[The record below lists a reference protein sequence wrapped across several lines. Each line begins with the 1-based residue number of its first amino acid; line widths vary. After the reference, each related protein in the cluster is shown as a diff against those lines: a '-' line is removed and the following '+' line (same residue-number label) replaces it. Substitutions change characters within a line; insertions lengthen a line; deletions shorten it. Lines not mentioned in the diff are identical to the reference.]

1 MANSVSNYPRKLGDL
16 EANHAEVSAPDPP
29 CARPA
34 TTHSPRRY
42 TPNLLKDIIDLM
54 PPPVFHFKQPQVA
67 SAKRPLNTL
76 HTDLKPQISQLL
88 LSKEQ
93 IVAIG
98 NLYDSNEA
106 TNILFSLGGDA
117 EKSLLPSQIQARAFL
132 KENHLQLNGIDTL
145 KTRWRKITAQSWGH
159 GNTRQTRALYQCA
172 CGYSTHARQDVER
185 TRKEKKVMKVRMQ
198 DDAPSSL
205 RTQPTK
211 PDLSGPTP
219 RLWDR
224 HMAYDF
230 TGCLAHADITFCPA
244 DHQVLRIMGYFTHN
258 EGCQK
263 AKIERLPPIP
273 LHPQVYEIA
282 LQQLQDGFDLYAVKE
297 RNRQLFKQKFYI
309 GMKEDPQMRNFRYLI
324 LRTDS
329 SCVYHMFFQRQGID
343 THEAPEVNIHSWLN
357 PSSRSYKPLL
367 CQSVISYSPRTRKE
381 ERFKACVVSE
391 EMEDATWRYA
401 HKSQII
407 LDGTFGLCD
416 RRVLLFIVMGIDKD
430 RHGVPLVF
438 LLFSAPSGNRQ
449 MAAGYNTEILK
460 EMLGDWKTWLE
471 KRKGEPFRPS
481 VVITDND
488 TKERG
493 ALLAIFPQIIL
504 LLCKFHTRQCWTNQ
518 RNSLVVNV
526 SGSNF
531 VKQQTKT
538 RLQILETS
546 LIESTEFGI
555 AVALVEAE
563 ELFCETLSQYL
574 ETQACGQA
582 ALQYLRYLK
591 QYWLFPELWASW
603 SKAGRVRAGEV
614 MNCRIE
620 GVLPTTNHLESFN
633 RILKQD
639 YIKRFQKG
647 GKRLRFDIFLYYL
660 ILRII
665 PSIFDHF
672 QSYEEHLSW
681 IASRFDGQTFQ
692 QRSSGSSRIS
702 AHPIAWIPKSN
713 DSRGQARDSS
723 RHKKEGE
730 DIAQLNRVHGLKYVD
745 HETLQS
751 RCLSSKTT
759 SFGSNIVEYRL
770 QLHLSGFG
778 WCTCPDF
785 RYHSYWEGACK
796 HLYGLLA
803 HLSRLRQSF
812 PTSYLPIFFFPEDR
826 EHAIQLYHQHVSSL
840 PKDWLPSTSLL
851 SAVSTLSD
859 LITIPDIGMVEKLD
873 ADEDQGG
880 SNDSSDCMTG
890 VQDTTAS
897 GASSPGDKLVQVANE
912 EINEADTTF
921 NSILYASG
929 SQGLEDQ
936 LRVQLHHHARLLIP
950 QIYNMNLL
958 VNDTRI
964 GTSDELILELSSLV
978 SQLNS
983 SLQTL
988 LQPLPPNAE
997 GSQCGDLATECL
1009 PSENQNDISMLMGSA
1024 ASASAVPLSML
1035 RAPSPEARQ

>member
-1 MANSVSNYPRKLGDL
+1 
-16 EANHAEVSAPDPP
+16 
-29 CARPA
+29 
-34 TTHSPRRY
+34 
-42 TPNLLKDIIDLM
+42 
-54 PPPVFHFKQPQVA
+54 
-67 SAKRPLNTL
+67 
-76 HTDLKPQISQLL
+76 
-88 LSKEQ
+88 
-93 IVAIG
+93 
-98 NLYDSNEA
+98 
-106 TNILFSLGGDA
+106 
-117 EKSLLPSQIQARAFL
+117 
-132 KENHLQLNGIDTL
+132 
-145 KTRWRKITAQSWGH
+145 
-159 GNTRQTRALYQCA
+159 
-172 CGYSTHARQDVER
+172 
-185 TRKEKKVMKVRMQ
+185 
-198 DDAPSSL
+198 
-205 RTQPTK
+205 
-211 PDLSGPTP
+211 
-219 RLWDR
+219 
-224 HMAYDF
+224 
-230 TGCLAHADITFCPA
+230 
-244 DHQVLRIMGYFTHN
+244 
-258 EGCQK
+258 
-263 AKIERLPPIP
+263 
-273 LHPQVYEIA
+273 
-282 LQQLQDGFDLYAVKE
+282 
-297 RNRQLFKQKFYI
+297 
-309 GMKEDPQMRNFRYLI
+309 
-324 LRTDS
+324 
-329 SCVYHMFFQRQGID
+329 
-343 THEAPEVNIHSWLN
+343 
-357 PSSRSYKPLL
+357 
-367 CQSVISYSPRTRKE
+367 
-381 ERFKACVVSE
+381 
-391 EMEDATWRYA
+391 
-401 HKSQII
+401 
-407 LDGTFGLCD
+407 
-416 RRVLLFIVMGIDKD
+416 
-430 RHGVPLVF
+430 
-438 LLFSAPSGNRQ
+438 
-449 MAAGYNTEILK
+449 
-460 EMLGDWKTWLE
+460 MLGDWKTWLE

-504 LLCKFHTRQCWTNQ
+504 LLCKFHTRQCWTNR

-582 ALQYLRYLK
+582 ALQYLQYLK

-665 PSIFDHF
+665 PSIFDCF

-723 RHKKEGE
+723 RKKEGE

-785 RYHSYWEGACK
+785 RYHSYREGACK

-826 EHAIQLYHQHVSSL
+826 EHAIQLYQQHVSSL

-873 ADEDQGG
+873 ADEDQGS

-897 GASSPGDKLVQVANE
+897 GASLPGDKLVQVANE

-997 GSQCGDLATECL
+997 GSQRGDLATECL

-1035 RAPSPEARQ
+1035 RAPSPEARQKGKEDPPEEEMGAGTPIINPKLVAKSPYHSSLLVHFIPTRVGPILPTTHLSLFTSFQPELVPFFLPLISSFIPTRVDPILPTTHLFLFTSFQPELVPFFLPLISSCSLHSNPSWSHSSYHSSLLVHFIPTQVGPILPTTHLFLFTSLQPDSSLSRSHSSYHSFPLVQVTKTSVPFFLPHISYSHHSPHPTGSVKGSMVGGTPNFSDTPNCGQSFPIDELEEHMHIEFLDPRWKTQRDALEAHRGTDNEQQLGATSLPSNNLLVSLEIKNFLMR